1 MNSANVEKLK
11 ELIGEDNVR
20 DNKADLYVYGSD
32 ASVHEALPQVVVK
45 PQNTE
50 QVQAVMR
57 YANSER
63 IPVIPRGAGSGM
75 CGQVVPIKGGIILDM
90 RSMNR
95 ILEINPQDGFCR
107 VEPGVVDDDLNRAL
121 KPYGVFYP
129 PTPAS
134 SVCATIGGEIANNA
148 SGGRSVKYGA
158 ARDAILSVKVV
169 LPSGELHSFGSTT
182 RVAASGYALERLMVG
197 SEGTLAVIVEAC
209 LRFVPIPKLR
219 CLGTSKFNTLS
230 EAGNAI
236 SDIMGSG
243 CQPSMLELIDKIAII
258 AANKA
263 AKLGLPEVEAI
274 LLYEADG
281 MAKEMIDSEMAKI
294 QAICEKHNGFGTE
307 SSYEEKERA
316 RIWAGRA
323 KLFPSLSKYDER
335 LASTSLAD
343 DMAVPFS
350 KMAATADKIHEVA
363 ERHGLVMTAYGH
375 CGAGCMHT
383 KILMD
388 TDKDFQWE
396 SAREAVAEIYEFVH
410 SIGGTTSAEHGI
422 GLSKAGAF
430 RKEKAGSLELMRAIK
445 KVFDPNN
452 ILNPGKLMDGP
463 DDWVEATN
471 LRYQITK
478 AGIQ

>member
-1 MNSANVEKLK
+1 MQKINVEKLK
-11 ELIGEDNVR
+11 KMVGEDNVK
-20 DNKADLYVYGSD
+20 DNIADRYVYGSD
-32 ASVHEALPQVVVK
+32 SSVHEAMPQVVVR

-50 QVQAVMR
+50 QVQQVMR
-57 YANSER
+57 YVNNER
-63 IPVIPRGAGSGM
+63 IPVIPRGSGSGM
-75 CGQVVPIKGGIILDM
+75 CGQVVPVQGGMILDM
-90 RSMNR
+90 KSMNR
-95 ILEINPQDGFCR
+95 ILEINAPDGYCR

-134 SVCATIGGEIANNA
+134 SCVATIAGEIANNA

-158 ARDAILSVKVV
+158 ARDAILAMKVV
-169 LPSGELHSFGSTT
+169 MANGEHLSFGSST
-182 RVAASGYALERLMVG
+182 RVAASGYPLERLMVG

-209 LRFVPIPKLR
+209 MRFVPIPKLR
-219 CLGTSKFNTLS
+219 CLGIAKFNELS
-230 EAGNAI
+230 SAGDAI

-263 AKLGLPEVEAI
+263 ANLGLPEVEAI
-274 LLYEADG
+274 LLFEADG
-281 MAKEMIDSEMAKI
+281 MSKEVIDTEMATI
-294 QAICEKHNGFGTE
+294 QSICEKHKCFGME
-307 SSYEEKERA
+307 SSYEEKERT

-323 KLFPSLSKYDER
+323 KLFPALSKYDER

-350 KMAATADKIHEVA
+350 KMAVTAEKIHEVA
-363 ERHGLVMTAYGH
+363 EKHGLVMTAYGH

-396 SAREAVAEIYEFVH
+396 GAREAVAEIYDFVRAV
-410 SIGGTTSAEHGI
+410 GGTTSAEHGI
-422 GLSKAGAF
+422 GLSKAAAF
-430 RKEKAGSLELMRAIK
+430 KKEKAPTLELMRAIK
-445 KVFDPNN
+445 KAFDPHN

-463 DDWVEATN
+463 DNWVEATN

-478 AGIQ
+478 TGIQ